1 MEKLRE
7 KTFYTIFLIISS
19 FIVISILIVNIQNY
33 QLEYGNIKDN
43 LIRMN
48 DIVGPSK
55 RNDRDNSDNLLG
67 NRIILDYDIYTIIL
81 DKNNNI
87 IDKISHTENSFD
99 EDILNRGIK
108 IISSTKKDGIK
119 IGCLYFSKI
128 SYNFNSSNYL
138 IMIDISDVR
147 ERLLVIL
154 SLSMILL
161 LISELLIY
169 NVSKKITDWITKPVE
184 DSFNKQKDFIADAS
198 HELKTPLTVIIA
210 STDCIEVNKK
220 NEKWLN
226 NIKSESDRMNNL
238 ITRLLDLSK
247 SENNIDK
254 ETYTL
259 NNLSKIIEKR
269 TLTFES
275 LAFENKVTIESNI
288 DKDVMFKC
296 NKSDIDELI
305 SIILDNA
312 IKHSYQDSVIKVNLI
327 KTKTNIF
334 IDIIN
339 NGDEIPREDY
349 NKIFERFYRRD
360 KSRNRDSNRY
370 GLGLA
375 IAKNIVTN
383 HDGEITAFSV
393 NNYTTFRIIFKNKE
407 H

>member
-254 ETYTL
+254 EIYTL

>member
-48 DIVGPSK
+48 DIVDPSK

-254 ETYTL
+254 EIYTL